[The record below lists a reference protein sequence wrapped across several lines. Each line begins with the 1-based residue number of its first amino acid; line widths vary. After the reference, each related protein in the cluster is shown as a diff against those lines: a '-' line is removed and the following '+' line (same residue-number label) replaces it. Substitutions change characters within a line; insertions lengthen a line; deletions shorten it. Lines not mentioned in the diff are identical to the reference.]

1 MCICEDLINPHMFI
15 KHPLEM
21 VGVAIGGG
29 IKRNRILSSL
39 NAFEFKGLHG
49 QSVNT
54 CTNPISYHV
63 GEL

>member
-1 MCICEDLINPHMFI
+1 MFI